1 MRNNKIERRFD
12 VLEKFA
18 KESHIEYTG
27 NVNVF
32 AMKIKRHLIQE
43 IRIKTAAYVGTNS
56 SPTAVVEDVIEIM
69 ERLA

>member
-1 MRNNKIERRFD
+1 MRIKKIERRFD

-18 KESHIEYTG
+18 AESHIEYTG

-43 IRIKTAAYVGTNS
+43 IRIKTTAYVGTNS
-56 SPTAVVEDVIEIM
+56 SPTAVVEDVIEIL
-69 ERLA
+69 ERFS